1 MAIGEFC
8 SRDVV
13 IADEATEVT
22 EAARLMRQHH
32 VGNLVVC
39 ERRAGLNHPVGIV
52 TDRDLVVEVMA
63 EGVSAADVTVG
74 DVMSRD
80 IRTALEGDDVW
91 DVLQRMRDHGVRRM
105 PVVDGQGA
113 LVGLVTLDDLLE
125 LCGEALVNMSRL
137 IRGEIRRE
145 SRLRPG

>member
-8 SRDVV
+8 NRDVV
-13 IADEATEVT
+13 IADEVTEVT

-32 VGNLVVC
+32 VGDLVVC
-39 ERRAGLNHPVGIV
+39 ERRAGRNHPVGIV

-63 EGVSAADVTVG
+63 EDVPAGDVTVG
-74 DVMSRD
+74 DVMSRE
-80 IRTALEGDDVW
+80 IRTALEGEDVW
-91 DVLQRMRDHGVRRM
+91 EVLQRMRDHGVRRM
-105 PVVDGQGA
+105 PVVDGDGA

-125 LCGEALVNMSRL
+125 LCGEALLNMTRL
-137 IRGEIRRE
+137 IRGEVRRE

>member
-1 MAIGEFC
+1 
-8 SRDVV
+8 
-13 IADEATEVT
+13 
-22 EAARLMRQHH
+22 
-32 VGNLVVC
+32 
-39 ERRAGLNHPVGIV
+39 
-52 TDRDLVVEVMA
+52 
-63 EGVSAADVTVG
+63 
-74 DVMSRD
+74 MSRD

-145 SRLRPG
+145 NRLRPS